1 LDKKLIIM
9 KLTKQR
15 LKEIIEKELGEAR
28 KPKMDEKQLKTIRK
42 QLTRVRAEIEK
53 SMKMIGKTYA
63 SDEYNELRKVYKAFG
78 DFESQLPISIRNSW
92 NEGLNEDWKSPPGY
106 SSKEARTIMDKSVR
120 EYAGILRKAEHKIIK
135 DWMSKAKAGVLDFFD
150 INRGITSGDITRAHK
165 EEVDFLHSVLTRDKI
180 IDRFRSYF
188 GGKKGKAGRRN

>member
-1 LDKKLIIM
+1 M
-9 KLTKQR
+9 KLTKSD
-15 LKEIIEKELGEAR
+15 LKE
-28 KPKMDEKQLKTIRK
+28 MIR
-42 QLTRVRAEIEK
+42 EE
-53 SMKMIGKTYA
+53 
-63 SDEYNELRKVYKAFG
+63 
-78 DFESQLPISIRNSW
+78 
-92 NEGLNEDWKSPPGY
+92 LNEISQTGF

-165 EEVDFLHSVLTRDKI
+165 EEIDFLHSVLTRDKI